1 MIYPIYVIGHPV
13 LRRKTELVVK
23 NSPEIQKFIDDMF
36 ETMAESDGVGLAAPQ
51 VGKSLR
57 IFVVDTT
64 PVAKDNV
71 ELMNFKR
78 VFINPQIVEKS
89 TETVLW
95 EEGCLSIPGIHENV
109 KRYTRLT
116 MEYYDRDFNFVRE
129 ELDGFKAIVVQHE
142 YDHLDGVLFT
152 DKISP
157 IRKKF
162 LKNKILNISK
172 GKVST
177 FYKIVTP

>member
-13 LRRKTELVVK
+13 LRKKTELIDK
-23 NSPEIQKFIDDMF
+23 NSPELQKFIDDMF
-36 ETMAESDGVGLAAPQ
+36 ETMAVSDGVGLAAPQ
-51 VGKSLR
+51 VGKSIRL
-57 IFVVDTT
+57 FVVDAS
-64 PVAKDNV
+64 PIAKDDE
-71 ELMNFKR
+71 ELKNFKR
-78 VFINPQIVEKS
+78 VFINPKIVEKS
-89 TETVLW
+89 VETVLW

-109 KRYTRLT
+109 KRYTRLV
-116 MEYYDRDFNFVRE
+116 MEYYDRDFNFVSE
-129 ELDGFKAIVVQHE
+129 VLDGFKAIVVQHE

-162 LKNKILNISK
+162 LKNRILNITK
-172 GKVST
+172 GKVAT